1 MRGVV
6 TLYTRQLQF
15 LFEDCATVLAH
26 LTTISSEE
34 YRGRRG
40 CHLLISRRKQPKALS
55 RRVDF
60 NHLELEED
68 IIHIQSGEECMRSD
82 LNAFV
87 VMDTFSDHELSPRG
101 SLLYSGEL
109 EGEDHVCEQDGSGNE
124 HGTDPLRAED
134 SKQKEHSERPQG
146 NRGGHSGGPS
156 NRARGLWFGRGR
168 SKRRWDV
175 VFAHQRLLA
184 QIDQL
189 ERESR
194 ENEKNPNI

>member
-6 TLYTRQLQF
+6 TLYSRQLQF

-34 YRGRRG
+34 YCGRRG
-40 CHLLISRRKQPKALS
+40 CNLLISRRKQPKALS

-109 EGEDHVCEQDGSGNE
+109 EGEDHGNFQRSASIDQYEQASGRDHSDRIICESNKNE
-124 HGTDPLRAED
+124 IKLIQRKSHCAALFNGYNHKSIED
-134 SKQKEHSERPQG
+134 SGTIVRAKNYSE
-146 NRGGHSGGPS
+146 
-156 NRARGLWFGRGR
+156 
-168 SKRRWDV
+168 
-175 VFAHQRLLA
+175 
-184 QIDQL
+184 IY
-189 ERESR
+189 
-194 ENEKNPNI
+194 